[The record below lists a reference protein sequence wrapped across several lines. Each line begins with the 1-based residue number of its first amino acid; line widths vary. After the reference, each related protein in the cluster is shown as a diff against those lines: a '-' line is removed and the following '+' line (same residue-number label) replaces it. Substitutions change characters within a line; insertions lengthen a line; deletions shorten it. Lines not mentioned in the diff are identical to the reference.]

1 MLTRK
6 PASLSVGSHDS
17 AFVGSSLSDNQELSV
32 PDQLALGVRFLQAQ
46 THRLGDT
53 IEMCHTSCVLLD
65 AGPLSDYLAPVADFL
80 GANPDEVVTLL
91 LTNGDAIPVA
101 DFADVFDSAGLS
113 KYVFTPNG
121 TSTLSLDAWPTLQ
134 EMIDA
139 GTRLVV
145 WMGEFAPQR
154 ESPPPPSREAPREE
168 EALAMGRGRRTIW
181 PRSRD
186 ADVSSTL

>member
-1 MLTRK
+1 M
-6 PASLSVGSHDS
+6 GSHDS
-17 AFVGSSLSDNQELSV
+17 AFVGSALTDNQELNV
-32 PDQLALGVRFLQAQ
+32 TGQLALGIRFLQAQ
-46 THRLGDT
+46 THRQGDT

-101 DFADVFDSAGLS
+101 DYADIFDTAGLS
-113 KYVFTPNG
+113 QYVFTPNG
-121 TSTLSLDAWPTLQ
+121 TSTLALDAWPTLQ

-145 WMGEFAPQR
+145 WMGEFAPER
-154 ESPPPPSREAPREE
+154 ERSRHRASSLAEK
-168 EALAMGRGRRTIW
+168 EALAAGMRTKDAPAPISRR
-181 PRSRD
+181 
-186 ADVSSTL
+186 